1 MKVLYL
7 DCFSGISGD
16 MLVGA
21 LTDLGVPPSTFE
33 WELTKVDIGDFH
45 MHFEK
50 ASRHNITGVHFS
62 IHEGAIHI
70 DHGDGHDHGHAH
82 GKHEHEHENEHGHA
96 HPHEEGEG
104 HDHGHH
110 HHAHAHHHEDEDEED
125 DHAHHHHHH
134 HEQDED
140 EHAHGR
146 THREIRELISASDLS
161 PFVKEKSL
169 AIFQRIAVAEGK
181 IHGVPSEDVAFHEI
195 GALDSIAD
203 ILFACIGI
211 EALGVEKVIV
221 SKLTDGTGWIQC
233 AHGHLPIPGPATLE
247 ILAGIPVSQ
256 SDVPFELI
264 TPTGAAILAEFGTG
278 FSTMPPLKV
287 EKIGYGVGSR
297 YLPDR
302 PNLLRALLAEIE
314 PENSPITDTV
324 TQIETN
330 IDDLSPELTGAIVD
344 RLLGAG
350 ALEAFLTPVQMK
362 KNRPGVLL
370 TVLAEPSAAPALID
384 LIFRGTSSFGVRT
397 SEKSRVKLA
406 RESRE
411 AVTEFGPVKIKL
423 GFLDGQIVQR
433 APEFESCRSL
443 SESTGKPLR
452 VIYEAALVAAA
463 KI

>member
-7 DCFSGISGD
+7 DCFSGVSGD

-21 LTDLGVPPSTFE
+21 LTDLGVQPSTFE

-50 ASRHNITGVHFS
+50 GSRHGITGIHFS
-62 IHEGAIHI
+62 IHEGATHV
-70 DHGDGHDHGHAH
+70 DHAKDHGHGAH
-82 GKHEHEHENEHGHA
+82 GEHEHAHGHT
-96 HPHEEGEG
+96 HDHEEDEG
-104 HDHGHH
+104 HNHGHH
-110 HHAHAHHHEDEDEED
+110 HHGHDHHHEEEEDHHAHHHHEDEDD
-125 DHAHHHHHH
+125 
-134 HEQDED
+134 DED
-140 EHAHGR
+140 EHVHGR
-146 THREIRELISASDLS
+146 SHREIRELISASDLS

-169 AIFQRIAVAEGK
+169 AIFERIAVAEGK
-181 IHGVPSEDVAFHEI
+181 IHSVPPGEVAFHEI

-221 SKLTDGTGWIQC
+221 SKLVDGTGWIQC
-233 AHGHLPIPGPATLE
+233 AHGRLPIPGPATLE
-247 ILAGIPVSQ
+247 ILAGIPVTQ
-256 SDVPFELI
+256 TDVPFELI
-264 TPTGAAILAEFGTG
+264 TPTGAGILAEFGTG
-278 FSTMPPLKV
+278 FSMMPPLKV
-287 EKIGYGVGSR
+287 QKIGYGVGSR

-302 PNLLRALLAEIE
+302 PNVLRAILAEIE
-314 PENSPITDTV
+314 PESSPTTDTI

-350 ALEAFLTPVQMK
+350 ALDAFLTPVQMK

-370 TVLAEPSAAPALID
+370 TVLAEPAVAPALID
-384 LIFRGTSSFGVRT
+384 LIFRETSSFGVRT
-397 SEKSRVKLA
+397 SQKSRVKLA
-406 RESRE
+406 REIRE
-411 AVTEFGPVKIKL
+411 TVTEFGPVKIKL
-423 GFLDGQIVQR
+423 GFLHGQIVQR

-443 SESTGKPLR
+443 AESSGKPLR
-452 VIYEAALVAAA
+452 VIYEAALVAAE